1 MRAGIDVTHLDA
13 HMGCALSPEFC
24 DIYIRL
30 GLEYRLPILLTSTI
44 AAYTPNDNLVGV
56 TEEAHRKGVDKAR
69 ASGFEIFDAALQT
82 TWGRPRSK
90 PAEPAYRAIVE
101 SVKEGLTFFC
111 LHFNAPGELELI
123 EPRAA
128 YIRTEEYD
136 VFRSERF
143 SRLAAGT
150 GSRHHRH
157 EARCATNCAP
167 SCRPGKELV
176 PGKRPEEAHP
186 FDMRASRR
194 AAPRELSLLTANGRL
209 NMKLLAKLALAA
221 LVSASFFTGAAQ
233 AANLKEAKDVRI
245 MFVVH
250 GSPADP
256 YWSVVKRGV
265 DDAAKLTG
273 ATVEYHNPQVF
284 DVVEQA
290 RLMEAA
296 VASKPDG
303 IAVSIADA
311 DAMRKSVQA
320 ALAANI
326 PVVVVDSGELT
337 GEEMGTT
344 LYVGTVSE
352 YDSGKKAGERLAKDG
367 ILKVVCINHEV
378 GNISLDDRCRGLND
392 GLKPSGGGTEV
403 VAVTPDPADI
413 TRRTEAYLSAHADV
427 QAVFCM
433 GAGACNPLI
442 PMFRDKELFGKLKLY
457 TFDISPE
464 VLDSVIAGEM
474 GFGMDAQQYLMGFL
488 PVIYMVENATH
499 GFWPI
504 NDSYTGP
511 LFIDTPAKAQAML
524 GLAKDGIR

>member
-1 MRAGIDVTHLDA
+1 
-13 HMGCALSPEFC
+13 
-24 DIYIRL
+24 
-30 GLEYRLPILLTSTI
+30 
-44 AAYTPNDNLVGV
+44 
-56 TEEAHRKGVDKAR
+56 
-69 ASGFEIFDAALQT
+69 
-82 TWGRPRSK
+82 
-90 PAEPAYRAIVE
+90 
-101 SVKEGLTFFC
+101 
-111 LHFNAPGELELI
+111 
-123 EPRAA
+123 
-128 YIRTEEYD
+128 
-136 VFRSERF
+136 
-143 SRLAAGT
+143 
-150 GSRHHRH
+150 
-157 EARCATNCAP
+157 
-167 SCRPGKELV
+167 
-176 PGKRPEEAHP
+176 
-186 FDMRASRR
+186 
-194 AAPRELSLLTANGRL
+194 
-209 NMKLLAKLALAA
+209 MKILAKLALAA
-221 LVSASFFTGAAQ
+221 LVSASFLSGAHAE
-233 AANLKEAKDVRI
+233 NLKEAKDVRI
-245 MFVVH
+245 TFVVH
-250 GSPADP
+250 GASSDP
-256 YWSVVKRGV
+256 YWSVVKRGA

-311 DAMRKSVQA
+311 DAMRKSVQS

-326 PVVVVDSGELT
+326 PVVVVDSGEIP

-378 GNISLDDRCRGLND
+378 GNVSLDDRCRGLND
-392 GLKPSGGGTEV
+392 GLAPSGGGTQV

-413 TRRTEAYLSAHADV
+413 TRRTEAFLSANPDV
-427 QAVFCM
+427 QAVFAM
-433 GAGACNPLI
+433 GAGAANPLI
-442 PMFRDKELFGKLKLY
+442 PYFTEKELWGKLKLY

-464 VLDSVIAGEM
+464 VLDSVIAGQM